1 MRGYFVM
8 LLCVLV
14 NNSFSQVGIG
24 TTNPSPAS
32 MLEVS
37 SQTNGLGNYK
47 GFMPPRVPNEAARDA
62 INATSNDYGL
72 LVFVESISCLQIWDS
87 NGWSSI
93 FCRIPKT
100 EPWIN
105 EFHYDNEG
113 VDEGEFVEIA
123 GEAGIDLSNYN
134 IELYNGASGKRYK
147 NIALRGII
155 PRESNNYGAISFE
168 ISGIQN
174 GGPVSGQP
182 QPDGIALV
190 KGNAVIMFI
199 SYEGSFEAIN
209 GAAAGMVSTNIG
221 VEESNDTTPIG
232 HSLRLTGHGNKY
244 SHFRWQMP
252 APNSPGSINQGQT
265 IQP

>member
-37 SQTNGLGNYK
+37 SQTNGLGDYK

-93 FCRIPKT
+93 FCRIPT
-100 EPWIN
+100 TQPWIN
-105 EFHYDNEG
+105 EFHYDNMG
-113 VDEGEFVEIA
+113 TDEGEFIEIA

-134 IELYNGASGKRYK
+134 IELYNGANGKRYK
-147 NIALRGII
+147 NVALRGII
-155 PRESNNYGAISFE
+155 PRESNNYGALSFQ
-168 ISGIQN
+168 INGIQN
-174 GGPVSGQP
+174 GGLPEG
-182 QPDGIALV
+182 DGIALV
-190 KGNAVIMFI
+190 KGNDVIMFI

-221 VEESNDTTPIG
+221 VEESNETTPIG
-232 HSLRLTGHGNKY
+232 YSLRLTGNGNAY
-244 SHFRWQMP
+244 SDFRWQSP
-252 APNSPGSINQGQT
+252 APHSPGVLNQGQT
-265 IQP
+265 IRP